1 MISLIL
7 ITTLI
12 TFMTACS
19 ETTSNTSEVATVVPI
34 KPVPVAMELPTM
46 IPVQPTSTAKP
57 TATATAEPTSTSTA
71 QPISTPTEKP
81 TSTSTTTPLA
91 TPTLTPE
98 PTPTDIPTLSPTP
111 EPTATPTPVPPPF
124 TGTVWIPGTTEILNT
139 SDPSFFGSL
148 KKIPDAPRVMFDRR
162 TGTFDTVNPF
172 LFEADFADGLKIEV
186 QVNSEFEPPDSAEAA
201 ALTYLHAVG
210 QLPTL
215 LRTEVETIWLHK
227 GDEDFGGG
235 NNNLLIHHERG
246 LTYIDQGVL
255 EEVFLH
261 EASHT
266 SLDPHHYGEEWKRA
280 RSADANSIS
289 IYSRDNPDREDIA
302 ETFPMYYAL
311 RYKASRVSSDLLR
324 TIENTVPNRIN
335 YFDQFFSEMEPAP
348 YPVRIRAQK
357 FSKDNPNV
365 KRLIDLGWNKPV
377 SDPATFEVASDLK
390 GEFTEVCN
398 LHPECIS
405 ATKRK
410 FGSVENTPFRE
421 KDSLTIVKH
430 GVQAAEEYLGSY
442 GPFRVFIIGTD
453 IQAAD
458 DMAKQFCDWAYDSS
472 MRSYC
477 HEKDQGVEIREI
489 AEYGG
494 NNGFA
499 QHSREL
505 SAPNQSFV
513 IGNPFRW
520 GYSENASKTAAH
532 EYFHIYQNAH
542 QLLQTEDDIGL
553 PLWLEEGS
561 AEFLA
566 LYITDKNQWVDD
578 GGSKINFRNRMN
590 GALQGAKDLRKA
602 NPGLTIRDIE
612 TSELRDMVTC
622 DGCQYYLQY
631 ATGQWATAW
640 LINMTSLDHFY
651 KVYIPSIS
659 EYGGE
664 KAFENSFEL
673 TIDEFYA
680 EFEAFMNLATETQ
693 MSILQE
699 P

>member
-1 MISLIL
+1 
-7 ITTLI
+7 
-12 TFMTACS
+12 
-19 ETTSNTSEVATVVPI
+19 
-34 KPVPVAMELPTM
+34 
-46 IPVQPTSTAKP
+46 
-57 TATATAEPTSTSTA
+57 
-71 QPISTPTEKP
+71 
-81 TSTSTTTPLA
+81 
-91 TPTLTPE
+91 
-98 PTPTDIPTLSPTP
+98 
-111 EPTATPTPVPPPF
+111 
-124 TGTVWIPGTTEILNT
+124 
-139 SDPSFFGSL
+139 
-148 KKIPDAPRVMFDRR
+148 MFDRR

-186 QVNSEFEPPDSAEAA
+186 QVNSEFETPDSAEAA

-348 YPVRIRAQK
+348 YPVRTRAQK
-357 FSKDNPNV
+357 FSKDDPNV

-421 KDSLTIVKH
+421 KDSLAIVKQ
-430 GVQAAEEYLGSY
+430 GVQAAEEFLGSY

-458 DMAKQFCDWAYDSS
+458 DMAKQFCDWAYEDSY
-472 MRSYC
+472 RSSCY
-477 HEKDQGVEIREI
+477 EEGQGVELREI

-513 IGNPFRW
+513 MGNPFRY
-520 GYSENASKTAAH
+520 GYGENSSQIAAH
-532 EYFHIYQNAH
+532 EYIHIYQNAH
-542 QLLQTEDDIGL
+542 KVMVKQP
-553 PLWLEEGS
+553 PLWEELDPGMPKWLEEGS

-566 LYITDKNQWVDD
+566 LYIADKNQWTDD
-578 GGSKINFRNRMN
+578 HVSKINFRSRMTE
-590 GALQGAKDLRKA
+590 ALQSAKDLRKTY
-602 NPGLTIRDIE
+602 PGLTIRDIE

-622 DGCQYYLQY
+622 HGCQGRLQY
-631 ATGQWATAW
+631 ETGQWATAW
-640 LINMTSLDHFY
+640 LVNMTSLDHFY

-664 KAFENSFEL
+664 KAFENSFGL
-673 TIDEFYA
+673 AIDEFYA